1 MVLGLLVTS
10 FPPSHLFI
18 FSHHLS
24 LHFFTS
30 SFFSLVFFI
39 KSFLMAHGNMPYT
52 AFKVIIY
59 STPWEACLFVTEVGF
74 AMLDSISVQFDCMSC
89 MYFACFGVCSS
100 EIYHK
105 IKLEI
110 IFHTRRFR

>member
-1 MVLGLLVTS
+1 MGGGDAS
-10 FPPSHLFI
+10 
-18 FSHHLS
+18 
-24 LHFFTS
+24 
-30 SFFSLVFFI
+30 
-39 KSFLMAHGNMPYT
+39 
-52 AFKVIIY
+52 
-59 STPWEACLFVTEVGF
+59 EACLFVTEVGF

-110 IFHTRRFR
+110 TFHTRRFSWFSPATQ